1 MDIGEEIILKQVD
14 NQHMEQNDQI
24 TIEINQNND
33 INSIDLD
40 N

>member
-1 MDIGEEIILKQVD
+1 MDVGEEIVLKHVD
-14 NQHMEQNDQI
+14 NQLIEQNDQI

-33 INSIDLD
+33 VNSIDLD